1 MGKSSRKFTHALAQ
15 NSLRD
20 KGSCVGWTLNKRTM
34 HSCHSV
40 YDYEQAS
47 ERRNTF
53 KPTLILQMLKV

>member
-20 KGSCVGWTLNKRTM
+20 KDSRVGWTLDKRTM

-40 YDYEQAS
+40 YEQAS